1 MELRHLR
8 YFVRAA
14 ELLHFTRAAESLGIS
29 QPTLSLHIQ
38 QLEKEVGSPLFDRTG
53 GQFRHVRL
61 TQAGTRLLVHAHD
74 ALRAVE
80 RGKQEIADLNGLL
93 CGSVTLGVNNI
104 FVARIMSRCLPAF
117 SAAYKDVEIVV
128 RRGNQEDLEAAIL
141 AGEMDLALAW
151 LPAESREISS
161 ETLFSDELV
170 VVVGEGHPLA
180 EADAVSLVELQ
191 GLPLAL
197 PTVATNIRRL
207 FDAECAR
214 DSLKPRIALEI
225 DDTPARLTFVE
236 AGHAATVAPRGA
248 LVDRTRLRTIPLAG
262 APVVLSAGLLTHR
275 SAHLGSAARR
285 LADAIR
291 AGVHD

>member
-14 ELLHFTRAAESLGIS
+14 ELLHFTRAAESLGVS

-38 QLEKEVGSPLFDRTG
+38 QLEKELGSPLFDRTG

-61 TQAGTRLLVHAHD
+61 TQAGKQLLIHAHD

-80 RGKQEIADLNGLL
+80 RGKQEIAELNGVMR
-93 CGSVTLGVNNI
+93 GSVTLGVNNI
-104 FVARIMSRCLPAF
+104 FVARLMSRCLPAF
-117 SAAYKDVEIVV
+117 SAAHEGVDVVV
-128 RRGNQEDLEAAIL
+128 RRGNQEDLETAIL
-141 AGEMDLALAW
+141 AGTMDLALAW
-151 LPAESREISS
+151 LPAESREIGS

-170 VVVGEGHPLA
+170 VVVGAGHPLA
-180 EADAVSLVELQ
+180 GAKKVALRELQ
-191 GLPLAL
+191 SLPLAL

-207 FDAECAR
+207 FDAACAKDDLHLR
-214 DSLKPRIALEI
+214 VSLEI
-225 DDTPARLTFVE
+225 DDTPARLSFVE

-248 LVDRTRLRTIPLAG
+248 LVDHERLRIIPLAG
-262 APVVLSAGLLTHR
+262 TRVTLSAGLFTHR
-275 SAHLGSAARR
+275 SAHLSSAARR

-291 AGVHD
+291 AGFQD